1 MFPNPQTSSA
11 KSRESSQNTPNS
23 ATQAAPSSTAQQ
35 SERKSRESKRTRN
48 PWRFQHS
55 DCWNHINHRSLRATI
70 SLLLQSSRYRINRVA
85 RARAYEGL
93 VSHSPAHYKGGPS
106 AVSPIFNDPRA
117 GPIRCLSRTEIRTQ
131 VNLKMLAAQGLDYH
145 DLRCACCGLRL
156 IDLSK
161 ITVSSRGAIGPECS
175 KPGHVMPCRHQGD
188 RNA

>member
-1 MFPNPQTSSA
+1 M
-11 KSRESSQNTPNS
+11 
-23 ATQAAPSSTAQQ
+23 
-35 SERKSRESKRTRN
+35 
-48 PWRFQHS
+48 
-55 DCWNHINHRSLRATI
+55 
-70 SLLLQSSRYRINRVA
+70 
-85 RARAYEGL
+85 
-93 VSHSPAHYKGGPS
+93 
-106 AVSPIFNDPRA
+106 SPIFNDPRA
-117 GPIRCLSRTEIRTQ
+117 GPIQCLSRTEIRTQ